1 MKRREA
7 FATSGMRV
15 APRFFGGWDLPEDLC
30 QRPAKERVSA
40 GYARGVPM
48 GGNLSTQ
55 AGEGDRPQG
64 QRAPLF
70 AAWAHRDLGRADGGE
85 GLLQRIQIVK
95 GWVGDDG
102 SFHQAVFD
110 VAGDPENGA
119 GVDPQT
125 CEPVGPGADQLCA
138 VWRDPGFDPGRAAV
152 YYARVVEN
160 PSCRWSTRRCLALP
174 ETERPDGC
182 SAPGIPKTVQ
192 ERAWT
197 SPIWIEP

>member
-1 MKRREA
+1 
-7 FATSGMRV
+7 
-15 APRFFGGWDLPEDLC
+15 
-30 QRPAKERVSA
+30 
-40 GYARGVPM
+40 M
-48 GGNLSTQ
+48 GGELSTQ
-55 AGEGDRPQG
+55 AGEAESPQPS
-64 QRAPLF
+64 RSPVF

-125 CEPVGPGADQLCA
+125 CQPVGPGADQLCA

-160 PSCRWSTRRCLALP
+160 PSCRWSARRCLALP
-174 ETERPDGC
+174 EAERPDGC
-182 SAPGIPKTVQ
+182 SDPRIPKTVQ

-197 SPIWIEP
+197 SPIWIEPQD